1 MDSLYAFLKACD
13 LQQFLSCFFM
23 LFAALNVPG
32 SIAVTMNMKKKGN
45 QINAPKITIVGSSI
59 MLSFLFMGQYLLT
72 LFALDTDSFILAGS
86 VIILLLGLEMC
97 LNVSIFKP
105 ETDAVTASVVPL
117 AFPIIVGPGTLST
130 LLILKAAYQAI
141 NIVLASFSNLLLI
154 FLVLQYSE
162 WLEARIGKLTV
173 SILQKLIGLLLIAIA
188 IQRFKAF
195 LFVP

>member
-32 SIAVTMNMKKKGN
+32 SIAVTINMRKKGSY
-45 QINAPKITIVGSSI
+45 INAPQIVMVGSII
-59 MLSFLFMGQYLLT
+59 MLSFLLIGQYVLT
-72 LFALDTDSFILAGS
+72 LFGVDSDSFILAGS

-97 LNVSIFKP
+97 LNISIFKG
-105 ETDAVTASVVPL
+105 EADEATASVVPL

-130 LLILKAAYQAI
+130 LLILKAGYQSI
-141 NIVLASFSNLLLI
+141 NIVLASLSNLALI

-162 WLEARIGKLTV
+162 WLEARMGKLAV
-173 SILQKLIGLLLIAIA
+173 SIIQKLIGLILIAVA
-188 IQRFKAF
+188 IQRFKAY
-195 LFVP
+195 LFV